1 MLWTYPDQHP
11 IIEGNKWQPISEMTE
26 VDETIDPNAP
36 RVGLFVTC
44 IADLYRPNVGFAA
57 LYLLEEA
64 GCRVDVPL
72 GQTCCGQ
79 PAWNSGDQDSACIV
93 AKTVI
98 KSFEPYPYIVAPSG
112 SCSGM
117 IRIHYPKLFA
127 TDSKWRARAEAV
139 AGRCY
144 ELTSFLTDVLG
155 VDAVSARYEG
165 SVTYHDSCSGLREM
179 GVREQPRHLLK
190 SVDGLELRELDERD
204 ACCGFG
210 GAFSVKYPDIS
221 GRLVSD
227 KCADIAS
234 TQADTVLGGDLGCL
248 LNIAGR
254 LRREGKHTRVFH
266 VAEVLADMT
275 DLPGVGED
283 DTS

>member
-1 MLWTYPDQHP
+1 MPPGDDP
-11 IIEGNKWQPISEMTE
+11 KMTSAN
-26 VDETIDPNAP
+26 ETIDPAAP
-36 RVGLFVTC
+36 KVGLFITC

-57 LYLLEEA
+57 LHLLKRA
-64 GCRVDVPL
+64 GCQVDLPL

-79 PAWNSGDQDSACIV
+79 PAWNNGDEDSARVI
-93 AKTVI
+93 AKRVI
-98 KSFEPYPYIVAPSG
+98 DLFEPYPYIVAPSG

-117 IRIHYPKLFA
+117 IRVHYPELFS
-127 TDSKWRARAEAV
+127 TDSKWRARAEAI
-139 AGRCY
+139 ASRCH

-155 VDAVSARYEG
+155 VDAVSASYEG
-165 SVTYHDSCSGLREM
+165 SATYHDSCSGLREM

-190 SVDGLELRELDERD
+190 SVEGLALRELDERD

-210 GAFSVKYPDIS
+210 GTFSVKYPDIS
-221 GRLVSD
+221 GRLVRD
-227 KCADIAS
+227 KCADITS

-254 LRREGKHTRVFH
+254 LRREGKSQRVFH

-275 DLPGVGED
+275 DLPAIGED
-283 DTS
+283 EGS